1 MFNKNKIEGNWNQF
15 KGGIQTLWG
24 KITDDDLEQVNGNLT
39 KLYGII
45 QEKYGD
51 SIDEVEK
58 KLSQLSD
65 SYDNPTDKGIQPD
78 ETSFERNPLGE
89 KENRKLH

>member
-1 MFNKNKIEGNWNQF
+1 MFRNKIEGNWNQL
-15 KGGIQTLWG
+15 KGGIRTIWG

-51 SIDEVEK
+51 TIDEVEK
-58 KLSQLSD
+58 KLDQLAD

-78 ETSFERNPLGE
+78 EASFERSPLGE
-89 KENRKLH
+89 KENRTLH